1 MKITLEGVRLAHQ
14 QPITCMQ
21 VVNDM
26 VFTGSQDHTLKV
38 SQVPSIMLTV
48 TASAHCNFFI
58 QVYSLNKSDVEYT
71 LHGHC
76 GPVTCLFVDR
86 WQPGTGGSGSQ
97 DGLLCV
103 WDLFTGACMYNIQA
117 HDGAVSCLACAPTYV
132 ISLGTDERICVW
144 ERFQG
149 NLLTTIN
156 ISNAYSSLLM
166 LTPSLLVTSKMG
178 MWSLL
183 YLCPL
188 NYFKYVLYRIPHSVG
203 RANRPAG
210 P

>member
-1 MKITLEGVRLAHQ
+1 M
-14 QPITCMQ
+14 
-21 VVNDM
+21 
-26 VFTGSQDHTLKV
+26 
-38 SQVPSIMLTV
+38 
-48 TASAHCNFFI
+48 
-58 QVYSLNKSDVEYT
+58 
-71 LHGHC
+71 
-76 GPVTCLFVDR
+76 DR
-86 WQPGTGGSGSQ
+86 WQPCTGGSGSQ

-117 HDGAVSCLACAPTYV
+117 HDGAVSCLACAPSYV

-178 MWSLL
+178 KL
-183 YLCPL
+183 YSW
-188 NYFKYVLYRIPHSVG
+188 VAS
-203 RANRPAG
+203 
-210 P
+210 